1 MSEEAFDYVKKEVE
15 YPEFHFSAGQQNI
28 SVRGLE
34 DIRRSHAK
42 KEVPSEKAH
51 NIPQTAGEDTQV
63 LQQVCRQKALEV
75 AAQQTP
81 ELSKLVPA
89 TDKDQVSNT
98 KMIKKFKLLAETID
112 LSAIRKCQS
121 SRELLSQIAETLSLI
136 ADLANDS
143 CYTPCL

>member
-1 MSEEAFDYVKKEVE
+1 M
-15 YPEFHFSAGQQNI
+15 
-28 SVRGLE
+28 
-34 DIRRSHAK
+34 
-42 KEVPSEKAH
+42 
-51 NIPQTAGEDTQV
+51 
-63 LQQVCRQKALEV
+63 

-121 SRELLSQIAETLSLI
+121 SREFLSQIAETLSLI